1 MVPVISL
8 EANPTLLFPASS
20 VFRCSLACG
29 CIIPATSSIFTWL
42 SSSQYVLFVRGPV
55 TGFRVHS
62 NPEWFPHL
70 KSFILITSAKSFFP
84 QKYDHIYRLLGI
96 KTWIHLLGPQF
107 TAPNTFK
114 GWNCGL
120 IIRIFYWLFS
130 FPHLITFFWGSL
142 SKRTPWPLIL
152 VIGSIL
158 GEAKLKHIDEINYVK
173 TIAQKVWD
181 GKWI

>member
-1 MVPVISL
+1 MSCLLEDLSLGLGSTLIQNDFLISRAL
-8 EANPTLLFPASS
+8 Y
-20 VFRCSLACG
+20 
-29 CIIPATSSIFTWL
+29 WL
-42 SSSQYVLFVRGPV
+42 
-55 TGFRVHS
+55 
-62 NPEWFPHL
+62 HL
-70 KSFILITSAKSFFP
+70 QRAFFP
-84 QKYDHIYRLLGI
+84 PKYDHIYRLLGI